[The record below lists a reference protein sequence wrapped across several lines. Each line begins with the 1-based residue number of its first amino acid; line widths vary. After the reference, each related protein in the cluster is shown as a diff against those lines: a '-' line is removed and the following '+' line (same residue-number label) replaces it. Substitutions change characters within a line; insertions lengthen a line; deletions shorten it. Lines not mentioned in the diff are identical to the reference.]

1 MTRRFVLALAL
12 VSALTGCVAPP
23 PKGAFVEYR
32 AGLTPITRP
41 VKCPGTYALHDR
53 DRPAEGPLLTR
64 QAHEG
69 ERLGFCRDPN
79 GDIVATAPEHTLLLQ
94 PGDYTWEIVPGS
106 VEPWRHRFR
115 AKVAERAA
123 SATVTACGIVGVTVL
138 VALIIGAKFLYAY
151 AEGQSR

>member
-23 PKGAFVEYR
+23 PKGPFVEYH

-41 VKCPGTYALHDR
+41 VKCPGTYALYDR
-53 DRPAEGPLLTR
+53 ARPAEGPLLTR
-64 QAHEG
+64 QAREG
-69 ERLGFCRDPN
+69 ERIGFFRDPN
-79 GDIVATAPEHTLLLQ
+79 GDVVATALEHTLQ
-94 PGDYTWEIVPGS
+94 QSGYYTWEIVPGS

-115 AKVAERAA
+115 EKVTERAT
-123 SATVTACGIVGVTVL
+123 SATVTACGIVGVTL
-138 VALIIGAKFLYAY
+138 FVALLIGVKFLYAY